1 MESNQG
7 ALKQM
12 PVRAALAVL
21 IGIIVAYLTP
31 TARAVTSHG
40 PDIAAA
46 LIFAVII
53 LLFAQQ
59 TIRRR
64 KLLREAVYL
73 ELNKLRRLYHI
84 SKNMSA
90 ISTRFRSWFM
100 EIHGNLHMYLA
111 AFEGASLYDYRQ
123 NNPGFRRLSYHI
135 YTAPNLES
143 EIEKE
148 LYHDLL
154 KTTGIIAQTR
164 QQIKELVAAKMSRAD
179 WGWLLSAATVA
190 VLANMAL
197 AEPSAAG
204 RLSLG
209 LLIGLILTCLD
220 FVRNADWMKEE
231 MYDWADRYVRN
242 IAKLEYRRHR

>member
-1 MESNQG
+1 MDSRKEMIH
-7 ALKQM
+7 QM

-21 IGIIVAYLTP
+21 IGILIAYLTP
-31 TARAVTSHG
+31 TARQSAAHG
-40 PDIAAA
+40 ADIAAA
-46 LIFAVII
+46 LVFAVIV

-64 KLLREAVYL
+64 QQLREAVYL

-84 SKNMSA
+84 SKNMSG

-100 EIHGNLHMYLA
+100 EIHGNLHMYLS
-111 AFEGASLYDYRQ
+111 AFEGASMYDYRQ

-135 YTAPNLES
+135 YTAPDLETVK
-143 EIEKE
+143 EKE

-154 KTTGIIAQTR
+154 KTTGVIAQTR
-164 QQIKELVAAKMSRAD
+164 QQIKELVAARMSRAD
-179 WGWLLSAATVA
+179 WGWLITAAAVA

-197 AEPSAAG
+197 AEPSPAG

-209 LLIGLILTCLD
+209 LLIGLILVCLD
-220 FVRNADWMKEE
+220 FIRNADLMAEE
-231 MYDWADRYVRN
+231 MHGWAERYVRN
-242 IAKLEYRRHR
+242 IAKLEYRRRD